1 VDISWAQCEDDALI
15 GKSLPGLQSEPSP
28 LSCEAWFVGDEY
40 AAQQPHSRRIVGD
53 VGLWECRMQGLTKL
67 SDMVRGFGLVIG
79 ARAILVSLAGANI
92 SLIRMRPGYRHPD
105 DFKWF

>member
-1 VDISWAQCEDDALI
+1 
-15 GKSLPGLQSEPSP
+15 
-28 LSCEAWFVGDEY
+28 
-40 AAQQPHSRRIVGD
+40 
-53 VGLWECRMQGLTKL
+53 
-67 SDMVRGFGLVIG
+67 LVIG